1 MWYVAEMLFA
11 QPKAEGVESVV
22 CEECDVLFE
31 AGSATE
37 AYDKALAWAAD
48 YADDPAALA
57 FVGVENVRSLSEPP
71 ADGVEVGGGFYESD
85 DVWERQHEIPARE
98 EIVTIRAEL
107 APDTTVGEML
117 NDRKRRIWDQLSN
130 GEGAP

>member
-11 QPKAEGVESVV
+11 QPKVEGVECVV

-31 AGSATE
+31 AATAIE

-48 YADDPAALA
+48 YADDPTELAL
-57 FVGVENVRSLSEPP
+57 VGIENVRSLNEPP
-71 ADGVEVGGGFYESD
+71 ADGVEVGGGFYESED
-85 DVWERQHEIPARE
+85 IWERQGEIPARD

-107 APDTTVGEML
+107 APETKVSEML
-117 NDRKRRIWDQLSN
+117 NDRKRGIWKKLS
-130 GEGAP
+130 GDDAP

>member
-11 QPKAEGVESVV
+11 QPKVEGVESVV

-31 AGSATE
+31 AETAIE
-37 AYDKALAWAAD
+37 AYDKAVAWAAD
-48 YADDPAALA
+48 YADDPATLA
-57 FVGVENVRSLSEPP
+57 FVGVENVRSLNEPP
-71 ADGVEVGGGFYESD
+71 ADGVEIGGRFYESD
-85 DVWERQHEIPARE
+85 DVWERQDEIPARD

-117 NDRKRRIWDQLSN
+117 DDRRCRIWDQLSN
-130 GEGAP
+130 GGGAP

>member
-1 MWYVAEMLFA
+1 MI
-11 QPKAEGVESVV
+11 
-22 CEECDVLFE
+22 FE
-31 AGSATE
+31 ADSATE

-48 YADDPAALA
+48 HADDPAALA